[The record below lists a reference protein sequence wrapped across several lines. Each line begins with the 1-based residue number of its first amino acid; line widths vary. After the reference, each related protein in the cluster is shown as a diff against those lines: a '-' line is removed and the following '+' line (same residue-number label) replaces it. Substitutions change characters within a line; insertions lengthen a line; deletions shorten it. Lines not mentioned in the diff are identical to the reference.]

1 MTRLSAPIHD
11 RRRAESLGAALLVVL
26 TVFSAAIWLLIELL
40 LTADQVG
47 LAGALASVMT
57 LVWGLMLGGW
67 LAREA

>member
-11 RRRAESLGAALLVVL
+11 RRRAESLGAALVVL

>member
-1 MTRLSAPIHD
+1 
-11 RRRAESLGAALLVVL
+11 VVV
-26 TVFSAAIWLLIELL
+26 TVFSPAIRLLIDPL